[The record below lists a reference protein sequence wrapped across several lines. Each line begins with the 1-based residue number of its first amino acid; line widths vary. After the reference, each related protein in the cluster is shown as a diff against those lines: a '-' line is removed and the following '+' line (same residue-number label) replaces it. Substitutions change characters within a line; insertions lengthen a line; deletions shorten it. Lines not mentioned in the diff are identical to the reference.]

1 MRNVILISCVICLTQ
16 LFVNHGVLAQRMY
29 NYSQFFL
36 NPQLVNPAFTGIDE
50 FTKVTIGHRNQW
62 MGFEGAPVSNYAG
75 FSMRI
80 GRPAP
85 EYIKQYSLRISN
97 PDLYDSLLRAS
108 ASKKENLQQGVGGY
122 LTIDKQGPFSQVSGF
137 GNYAIH
143 FNLNAK
149 TKLSVGGAVGFYSN
163 RFNMADI
170 RLRNPDMDALYQN
183 LLAGGG
189 RSNFLDYKAGAVL
202 YKENVYFG
210 YSANQLAMIPL
221 GEVADIDFGK
231 TFAHHLSGGFKFQ
244 SGLRS
249 EMLVSSQVV
258 LADSYNSFWE
268 ISAKMRMQDLFWFG
282 SAYRSTNALSFMA
295 GTSIRNQLIFGYS
308 FDQALSNISLYSNG
322 THEIFLALMLSKR
335 DSRLPFVW

>member
-1 MRNVILISCVICLTQ
+1 MKKIILINCVFW
-16 LFVNHGVLAQRMY
+16 FVYFFTSNAVFAQRMY

-75 FSMRI
+75 VSMRI

-85 EYIKQYSLRISN
+85 EFVKQYSLRISN
-97 PDLYDSLLRAS
+97 PEMYDSLLRTS
-108 ASKKENLQQGVGGY
+108 ASKRENLQQGVGGY

-143 FNLNAK
+143 FEINEK

-170 RLRNPDMDALYQN
+170 RLRNPDSDALYQN

-189 RSNFLDYKAGAVL
+189 RSSFLDSKAGVVL
-202 YKENVYFG
+202 YKENIYLG
-210 YSANQLAMIPL
+210 YAANQLAMIPL
-221 GEVADIDFGK
+221 GEVADVDFGK
-231 TFAHHLSGGFKFQ
+231 TFAHHISGGFKFQ

-249 EMLVSSQVV
+249 EMLLSSQIVI
-258 LADSYNSFWE
+258 ADTYNSFWE
-268 ISAKMRMQDLFWFG
+268 LSAKMRMQDLFWFG
-282 SAYRSTNALSFMA
+282 TAYRSSNALSFMA

-308 FDQALSNISLYSNG
+308 FDQALSNITAYSNG

>member
-1 MRNVILISCVICLTQ
+1 MKKVILLSLVIWLSHFSCKNEV
-16 LFVNHGVLAQRMY
+16 FAQRMY

-97 PDLYDSLLRAS
+97 PELYDSLRKATT
-108 ASKKENLQQGVGGY
+108 SKKENLQQGVGGY
-122 LTIDKQGPFSQVSGF
+122 LTVDKQGPFSQVSGF
-137 GNYAIH
+137 GNYSIH
-143 FNLNAK
+143 FDLNEK
-149 TKLSVGGAVGFYSN
+149 TKVSVGGAVGFYSN

-183 LLAGGG
+183 LLSGGG

-202 YKENVYFG
+202 YKENLYIA

-221 GEVADIDFGK
+221 GEVADVDFGK
-231 TFAHHLSGGFKFQ
+231 TFAHHISGGVKFQ
-244 SGLRS
+244 SGLSS
-249 EMLVSSQVV
+249 EMLVSSQLV

-268 ISAKMRMQDLFWFG
+268 VSAKMRMQDQFWFG
-282 SAYRSTNALSFMA
+282 TAYRSTNALSFMA

-308 FDQALSNISLYSNG
+308 FDQALSNISVYSNG